1 MKKKVCIL
9 VDTHSFLDARIF
21 KKQAKSLYKAGYDVT
36 LIVPR
41 RDGFLYDVDGT
52 PFTNKFLKKNFI
64 HEGINIITYNRKK
77 TSETLKE
84 ITQNITKKQ
93 YLNTTDPLAKLGI
106 EQNADIYHC
115 HELFSLYSGVC
126 IKEKLF
132 NKGKKNVKLIYDSH
146 EVYPDPFIKLPLD
159 RHLLYKKMLVILI
172 KHVDFTITVSE
183 AIKSWF
189 LAMNPTQRVEVIY
202 NTPPF
207 SNKTKKQ
214 LIPNKNDFI
223 LCHEGSIS
231 KERGNFNKIVE
242 MTKASV
248 NNIDFKF
255 KIIGGIKTGTSLP
268 VPKEIKENIIQTGWV
283 KYEEIP
289 SFMDDVDLGWVD
301 NDLLELSLNRT
312 FALPNKFFSYLNN
325 GVPVLVN
332 KCYEMEKFI
341 RTYKCGIV
349 IDKFNVTGKEYA
361 DAISYFVNKPEKL
374 RQMSDNALR
383 VMEKVYCWEKME
395 EKLYYIYEFLLTN
408 KTKYIY

>member
-1 MKKKVCIL
+1 MKKKVCIM
-9 VDTHSFLDARIF
+9 VDSHSFLDARIF
-21 KKQAKSLYKAGYDVT
+21 KKQAKSLYRAGYDVT

-52 PFTNKFLKKNFI
+52 PFTKKFLKKSFT
-64 HEGINIITYNRKK
+64 HEGIKIVTYNRKK
-77 TSETLKE
+77 TSDTLKE

-93 YLNTTDPLAKLGI
+93 YVNTTDPLAILGI

-126 IKEKLF
+126 VKEKLLK
-132 NKGKKNVKLIYDSH
+132 KGNKNVKLIYDSH
-146 EVYPDPFIKLPLD
+146 EVYPDPFIKLPAD
-159 RHLLYKKMLVILI
+159 RHLVYKKMLVTLI

-189 LAMNPTQRVEVIY
+189 LAMNPTLRVEVIY

-214 LIPNKNDFI
+214 SMPNKSSFI

-231 KERGNFNKIVE
+231 KERGNIDKIIE

-248 NNIDFKF
+248 NKVDFKF
-255 KIIGGIKTGTSLP
+255 KIIGGTRAGSPLP
-268 VPKEIKENIIQTGWV
+268 IPQEIEENIIQTGWV

-289 SFMDDVDLGWVD
+289 SFMEDVDLGWVD
-301 NDLLELSLNRT
+301 NDLQELSLNRT

-341 RTYKCGIV
+341 KTYKCGIV
-349 IDKFNVTGKEYA
+349 IDKFNVTGREYA
-361 DAISYFVNKPEKL
+361 DAIAYFINKPEKL
-374 RQMSDNALR
+374 NEMSDNALK

-395 EKLYYIYEFLLTN
+395 DTLYYIYEFLLSS
-408 KTKYIY
+408 KIKYIY